1 MTTAY
6 LFPIVAK
13 LSERAEEIAGAVLF
27 ALALALLVAEF
38 FAPTHG
44 SVAAGGL
51 VVLVIGLILLADS
64 TESAVPSLLLVALGV
79 VLALFAALVIV
90 EIVLARHRP
99 VTTGAS
105 GLENEIGA
113 VREALAPE
121 GMVFIHGERWRA
133 VSADGG
139 HLPVGTPVRVL
150 AVRELTLL
158 VEPLTVS
165 EAGLPPPPGAYE
177 EHPFPGR
184 AS

>member
-1 MTTAY
+1 MATTSLLPLA
-6 LFPIVAK
+6 AQ
-13 LSERAEEIAGAVLF
+13 LSDRAEEIAGAALL
-27 ALALALLVAEF
+27 ALALALIVAEF

-51 VVLVIGLILLADS
+51 VVLVAGLILLADS
-64 TESAVPSLLLVALGV
+64 TESAVPSLLLVTLGV

-90 EIVLARHRP
+90 EVILARHRP

-105 GLENEIGA
+105 GLENESGT
-113 VREALAPE
+113 VREALTPV
-121 GMVFIHGERWRA
+121 GTVFIHGERWRA
-133 VSADGG
+133 VSEDGA

-158 VEPLTVS
+158 VEPLTAS
-165 EAGLPPPPGAYE
+165 ETGLPPPPGTYE
-177 EHPFPGR
+177 EHSFPGR